1 MGFEVGVCFR
11 FRVVVR
17 LRVRVGVRIEFRVKV
32 RVGLTVRVGSR
43 CEGSINY
50 SVSIPSNIYYLMIRP
65 YASLFHHCI
74 NENVKSIS
82 GKDQMLI
89 CQKEFVLTDY

>member
-1 MGFEVGVCFR
+1 M
-11 FRVVVR
+11 
-17 LRVRVGVRIEFRVKV
+17 RVRVSVRLGV

-65 YASLFHHCI
+65 CVSLFHHCI
-74 NENVKSIS
+74 TENLRSIS
-82 GKDQMLI
+82 GKDQMVFHI
-89 CQKEFVLTDY
+89 INDQIYKNNEILTSIPLKRKA

>member
-1 MGFEVGVCFR
+1 MVRLR
-11 FRVVVR
+11 FRVS
-17 LRVRVGVRIEFRVKV
+17 VRIEFRVKV

-50 SVSIPSNIYYLMIRP
+50 SVSMPSNIYYLMIRP

-74 NENVKSIS
+74 NENLRSFS
-82 GKDQMLI
+82 G
-89 CQKEFVLTDY
+89 